1 MTPRKQETR
10 WDREKKE
17 KKQNTSGFTQKKLNS
32 NEAQRDEEK
41 QVPAWIIVVFL
52 FALVFT
58 RFLSTVEDII
68 LLRQQ
73 LRVSI
78 S

>member
-10 WDREKKE
+10 WDRKKKE

-52 FALVFT
+52 FALVFCLFAIYKVFIYGRGYNT
-58 RFLSTVEDII
+58 P
-68 LLRQQ
+68 
-73 LRVSI
+73 
-78 S
+78 